1 MGPKSDLLDF
11 KKMLISFPWRP
22 IVADC
27 NVYSKVAVVSEP
39 HTQTV
44 CQIEKPDLMEKLQ
57 ACCGFEID
65 KVFKNQD
72 ININHAGMAY
82 FDASSTSMRRESCL
96 RWRLSLFINSVT
108 STSF

>member
-1 MGPKSDLLDF
+1 MTF
-11 KKMLISFPWRP
+11 WTKKLLISFPGRP

-27 NVYSKVAVVSEP
+27 NLCTVRYTVAVVSEP

-44 CQIEKPDLMEKLQ
+44 CLTEKPDLIVKLQ
-57 ACCGFEID
+57 ASCGFEID

-72 ININHAGMAY
+72 INYIKHAGMAY

>member
-27 NVYSKVAVVSEP
+27 NVYSTVAVVSEP

-82 FDASSTSMRRESCL
+82 FDASSTSMRREI
-96 RWRLSLFINSVT
+96 LFKMETISVH
-108 STSF
+108 

>member
-1 MGPKSDLLDF
+1 
-11 KKMLISFPWRP
+11 
-22 IVADC
+22 
-27 NVYSKVAVVSEP
+27 VYSKVGVVRELHMQAV
-39 HTQTV
+39 
-44 CQIEKPDLMEKLQ
+44 CLIEEPDLMEKLQ
-57 ACCGFEID
+57 ACCGLEIG

-72 ININHAGMAY
+72 ITNIKHAGMAY